1 MQFIPI
7 VEPVDFR
14 QVAPQHWDE
23 ETMPELGS
31 PRAKPGTPD
40 SVVTEWSVDPDDWGD
55 FLCRVFDEWYRK
67 DLGKIYVNYFD
78 AAVETWMGHVSPLC
92 TQAPDVRQGAG
103 AGARRLGLR
112 LRPLRLP
119 RVPRRQHR
127 RSGRWRR
134 WPSRT
139 QQEKFGRMKEG
150 ALPQQCRDCDY
161 QFACFG
167 ECPKNRFIKT
177 PDGEPGLNYLCSGWQ
192 KFFTHID
199 PFIEKIVRSL
209 GRTVEKAP
217 RKAAAAHW
225 QPEKQR

>member
-14 QVAPQHWDE
+14 QVAPQHWDMDQ
-23 ETMPELGS
+23 MPELGS
-31 PRAKPGTPD
+31 PRAKPGSEG

-55 FLCRVFDEWYRK
+55 FLCQVFDEWYRK

-78 AAVETWMGHVSPLC
+78 AAVESWMGHMSPLC
-92 TQAPDVRQGAG
+92 TQMPMCGKGLALERDGSVYACDHYVYPEYRAG
-103 AGARRLGLR
+103 NIME
-112 LRPLRLP
+112 RPLAEMAF
-119 RVPRRQHR
+119 
-127 RSGRWRR
+127 SA
-134 WPSRT
+134 

-167 ECPKNRFIKT
+167 ECPKNRFIRT
-177 PDGEPGLNYLCSGWQ
+177 PAGEPGLNYLCSGWH

-209 GRTVEKAP
+209 GHTVEKAP
-217 RKAAAAHW
+217 RKAAAANW